1 MISAI
6 VNFSIRNKLL
16 VALMLTGLVAWG
28 VFSAASLP
36 LDAIPDVTNNQVQ
49 VITQSPALAA
59 QEVEQLI
66 TVPLEL
72 QLRTI
77 PGVTEIRSISRFG
90 LSVITVVFEEDVDTY
105 HTRQL
110 VAEKLKVAEADLG
123 QGIGSPGMA
132 PITTGLGEIYQY
144 TIKVKKGYEKQY
156 GLAQLREVQDWLV
169 KRRLAGVNGVVDV
182 SSFGG
187 YVRQY
192 EVSVDPARLAGAG
205 VSMAELYEALQAN
218 NGNAGGSYL
227 ERGPRAFFIRGEGRA
242 TSLQDIGNIVVKPVA
257 TAGKGG
263 APLLVRDVAAVRF
276 GHAVRYGAMD
286 RDGLGETVGGV
297 VLMLKG
303 ASSEVTIKNV
313 KARVAEIQQSMPKGL
328 EIEPFLDRTKLVDKA
343 IHTVVKNLIEGGVI
357 VVLVLLLLL
366 GNLRAGLVVAGMI
379 PLCMLF
385 ALGMMRT
392 FGVSAN
398 LMSLGALDF
407 GLIVDGAVIIV
418 EAVIAHL
425 LHERLKAAHETM
437 DDITEGVTNRLMRS
451 ALFGQLIILIVYLPI
466 LSLTGVEGKMFR
478 PMALTVSFAILGA
491 MIMCLTYVPAVTAWA
506 LKKNISEKPN
516 LADRIVGFLHKLY
529 DPIIRAAL
537 GVRWLVVGVALGLLM
552 LGGFVFSRLG
562 GEFIPQLDEGDFA
575 MNVTLAPGSSLEES
589 ILLTSRIQRILK
601 SKFPEVI
608 QIVGKIGTSEIPTD
622 PMSLEDSDQMIILKD
637 HADWTSASTREE
649 LANKMQ
655 AALAGVPG
663 VSLEFQQPIQMRFN
677 ELISG
682 VKSDVSVKIYGD
694 DLDILKAKADE
705 AAALIAPLQGVGDI
719 KVEQIIG
726 LPQLRVTYDRAKL
739 AQYGLRV
746 RDLNTLLQTAFA
758 GQTTGQVY
766 EGERRFDLV
775 LRLDSLHRRG
785 PDDLNQLL
793 VSLPGGSQIPL
804 SAVATVALKPAPAQ
818 ISRDDARRRVN
829 IGVNVRGRDV
839 QSLVQDIQ
847 GKLKS
852 GLRLPAGYSIVYG
865 GQFENLNHAKARLA
879 VAVPVSLVLI
889 FMLLF
894 LAFRSVKEA
903 LLIFTGIPLAAIGGV
918 LALGIRGMPFSI
930 SAGVGFIALFGVAV
944 LNGIVLVASLNELAT
959 AGVHKVRERVLR
971 ATEERFRPVLL
982 TAAVA
987 SLGFLPMALSG
998 SAGAEVQKPLATVVI
1013 GGLITATL
1021 LTLVVL
1027 PVLYTF
1033 FMKDEEP
1040 SPEVA
1045 AEEAEEA
1052 KIKEET
1058 GGEPAAATDEK
1069 SDSPEGKSKPA
1080 NQPKT
1085 EAERVAE
1092 EKAELEKKKAEAS
1105 KPANPDSK
1113 DAGTAGATGVSAV
1126 VLLLVALTAL
1136 LPATARAQKAPTD
1149 APLSISQALN
1159 TGLAQNPLVQSTN
1172 LQAQQQAALT
1182 RTGYDLPRLVFD
1194 YQFGQISGPLNDHSF
1209 NVLQQSAFPT
1219 IYGAQRQ
1226 VLQTTAEVGTI
1237 RARAQRREL
1246 SRSIRS
1252 GYYNLLVT
1260 YRLAALL
1267 RRQDSLYQRA
1277 ARAARIRYQVGET
1290 NRLAQVSAEARAREL
1305 QNRLATL
1312 RSELLVQRRQL
1323 ALLLGQ
1329 PNLASIDTTASPR
1342 AVLLAADTASLTPA
1356 VNPTL
1361 ALYQQQ
1367 LTLSQQQSHLE
1378 KLRRLPDLRAGYF
1391 NQTINKERGF
1401 SVAQAGIAVPLLGGA
1416 QRARIAAA
1424 KIGEEAAQVQLA
1436 YANTQFSTQLSTLR
1450 QQLAR
1455 AQASL
1460 LYYEN
1465 YGLPQA
1471 RLILD
1476 TAEKS
1481 FRAGDIEY
1489 VEYVVNTQPAWQIQE
1504 AYFEQLRQYNELVAN
1519 IQALAGTDAP

>member
-6 VNFSIRNKLL
+6 INFSIRNKLL
-16 VALMLTGLVAWG
+16 VGLMLAGLIAWG
-28 VFSAASLP
+28 GFSAASLP

-123 QGIGSPGMA
+123 QGLGAPGMA

-156 GLAQLREVQDWLV
+156 GLAELREIQDWLV

-187 YVRQY
+187 YVREY
-192 EVSVDPARLAGAG
+192 EVSVDPTRLAGAG

-242 TSLQDIGNIVVKPVA
+242 TSLQDIGNIVVKPMA
-257 TAGKGG
+257 RPGQGG

-303 ASSEVTIKNV
+303 ASSEATIKNV
-313 KARVAEIQQSMPKGL
+313 KARVAEIQQSMPEGL
-328 EIEPFLDRTKLVDKA
+328 EIDPFLDRTKLVDKA
-343 IHTVVKNLIEGGVI
+343 IHTVVKNLIEGGII
-357 VVLVLLLLL
+357 VVVVLLLLL

-437 DDITEGVTNRLMRS
+437 DDITEGVTNRLMKS

-537 GVRWLVVGVALGLLM
+537 GARWLVVGVAVGLLA

-575 MNVTLAPGSSLEES
+575 MNVTLAPGSSLDES

-601 SKFPEVI
+601 SKFPEVL
-608 QIVGKIGTSEIPTD
+608 QVVGKIGTSEIPTD

-637 HADWTSASTREE
+637 HAEWTSASTREE

-694 DLDILKAKADE
+694 DLDVLKAKADE
-705 AAALIAPLQGVGDI
+705 AAVLIRPLQGVGDI

-726 LPQLRVTYDRAKL
+726 LPQLRVMYDRAKL

-746 RDLNTLLQTAFA
+746 TDLNTLLQTAFA

-793 VSLPGGSQIPL
+793 VSLPDGNQIPL
-804 SAVATVALKPAPAQ
+804 SEVATVALKPAPAQ

-847 GKLKS
+847 GKLKT
-852 GLRLPAGYSIVYG
+852 GLRLPPGYSITYG

-879 VAVPVSLVLI
+879 IAVPVSLVLI

-959 AGVHKVRERVLR
+959 AGVCKIRERVLR

-982 TAAVA
+982 TASVA
-987 SLGFLPMALSG
+987 SLGFLPMALSN

-1033 FMKDEEP
+1033 FVDDDEP

-1045 AEEAEEA
+1045 AEEAKEA
-1052 KIKEET
+1052 KVKAET
-1058 GGEPAAATDEK
+1058 G
-1069 SDSPEGKSKPA
+1069 
-1080 NQPKT
+1080 
-1085 EAERVAE
+1085 
-1092 EKAELEKKKAEAS
+1092 EAS
-1105 KPANPDSK
+1105 KLGNSDAKDS
-1113 DAGTAGATGVSAV
+1113 GVAGASTVAF
-1126 VLLLVALTAL
+1126 LLVALTAL
-1136 LPATARAQKAPTD
+1136 LPATAHAQKAPTD
-1149 APLSISQALN
+1149 TPLSISQALS
-1159 TGLAQNPLVQSTN
+1159 TGLAQSPLVQAAT
-1172 LQAQQQAALT
+1172 LQAQQQQALT

-1194 YQFGQISGPLNDHSF
+1194 YQYGQISGPLADHSF

-1219 IYGAQRQ
+1219 VYGAQRQ
-1226 VLQTTAEVGTI
+1226 VLQTTAEAGTI

-1246 SRSIRS
+1246 ARSIRS

-1260 YRLAALL
+1260 YRLVALL

-1290 NRLAQVSAEARAREL
+1290 NRLEQVSAEARAREL

-1329 PNLASIDTTASPR
+1329 PGLASIDTTASPR
-1342 AVLLAADTASLTPA
+1342 AVLLPADTATLTPA
-1356 VNPTL
+1356 TNPTL

-1367 LTLSQQQSHLE
+1367 LTLSQQQTKLE

-1391 NQTINKERGF
+1391 NQTINQEKSF
-1401 SVAQAGIAVPLLGGA
+1401 QVAQAGIAVPLIGGA

-1436 YANTQFSTQLSTLR
+1436 YANTQFGTQLSTLR

-1481 FRAGDIEY
+1481 RRAGDIEY

-1519 IQALAGTDAP
+1519 IQSLAGADSQ

>member
-6 VNFSIRNKLL
+6 INFSIRNKLL
-16 VALMLTGLVAWG
+16 VGLMLAGLIAWG
-28 VFSAASLP
+28 GFSAASLP

-123 QGIGSPGMA
+123 QGLGAPGMA

-169 KRRLAGVNGVVDV
+169 KRRLAGVEGVVDV

-187 YVRQY
+187 YVREY

-242 TSLQDIGNIVVKPVA
+242 TSLQDIGNIVVKPVG
-257 TAGKGG
+257 TPGRGG

-276 GHAVRYGAMD
+276 GHAVRYGAMN
-286 RDGLGETVGGV
+286 RDGQGETVGGV

-303 ASSEVTIKNV
+303 ASSEATIKNV
-313 KARVAEIQQSMPKGL
+313 KARVAEIQQTLPKGL
-328 EIEPFLDRTKLVDKA
+328 EIDPFLDRTKLVDKA

-357 VVLVLLLLL
+357 VVVVLLLLL

-437 DDITEGVTNRLMRS
+437 DDITEDVTNRLMKS

-529 DPIIRAAL
+529 DLIIRAAL
-537 GVRWLVVGVALGLLM
+537 GARWLVVGVAVGLLA
-552 LGGFVFSRLG
+552 LGGLVFTRLG

-575 MNVTLAPGSSLEES
+575 MNVTLAPGSSLDES

-601 SKFPEVI
+601 SKFPEVL
-608 QIVGKIGTSEIPTD
+608 QVVGKIGTSEIPTD

-637 HADWTSASTREE
+637 HAEWTSAHTREE

-694 DLDILKAKADE
+694 DLDVLRAKADE
-705 AAALIAPLQGVGDI
+705 AAALIRPLQGVGDI

-726 LPQLRVTYDRAKL
+726 LPQLRVSYDRARL

-746 RDLNTLLQTAFA
+746 IDLNTLLQSAFA

-793 VSLPGGSQIPL
+793 VSLPDGKQIPL
-804 SAVATVALKPAPAQ
+804 SEVATVALKPAPAQ

-847 GKLKS
+847 GKLKT
-852 GLRLPAGYSIVYG
+852 GLRLPAGYSITYG

-879 VAVPVSLVLI
+879 IAVPVSLVLI

-959 AGVHKVRERVLR
+959 AGVRKIRERVLR

-982 TAAVA
+982 TASVA

-1033 FMKDEEP
+1033 FVDDDEP

-1052 KIKEET
+1052 KRREET
-1058 GGEPAAATDEK
+1058 GEAPAAEDDEA
-1069 SDSPEGKSKPA
+1069 KPA
-1080 NQPKT
+1080 SASFT
-1085 EAERVAE
+1085 GLAYWLERCR
-1092 EKAELEKKKAEAS
+1092 
-1105 KPANPDSK
+1105 
-1113 DAGTAGATGVSAV
+1113 DAIFCVSSAAPSGSRSDDFV
-1126 VLLLVALTAL
+1126 QRRDAKHCVSTPLRLLLLAAAL
-1136 LPATARAQKAPTD
+1136 LPATARAQKAPTNSQ
-1149 APLSISQALN
+1149 LSLAQALS
-1159 TGLAQNPLVQSTN
+1159 TGLAQSPLVQAAT
-1172 LQAQQQAALT
+1172 LQAQQQQALT

-1194 YQFGQISGPLNDHSF
+1194 YQYGQISGPLADHSF

-1219 IYGAQRQ
+1219 VYGAQRK
-1226 VLQTTAEVGTI
+1226 VLQTTAEAGTI

-1246 SRSIRS
+1246 ARSIRS

-1260 YRLAALL
+1260 YRLVALL
-1267 RRQDSLYQRA
+1267 RKQDSLYQRA

-1290 NRLAQVSAEARAREL
+1290 NRLEQVSAEARAREL

-1312 RSELLVQRRQL
+1312 RSELLVQRQQL
-1323 ALLLGQ
+1323 GLLLGQ

-1342 AVLLAADTASLTPA
+1342 ASLLPADTAGLTPA
-1356 VNPTL
+1356 TNPTL

-1367 LTLSQQQSHLE
+1367 LALSQQQTKLE

-1391 NQTINKERGF
+1391 NQTINQEKGF
-1401 SVAQAGIAVPLLGGA
+1401 NVAQAGIAVPLLGGA

-1424 KIGEEAAQVQLA
+1424 KIGEEAAQVQLN
-1436 YANTQFSTQLSTLR
+1436 YANTQFGTQLSTLR

-1465 YGLPQA
+1465 YALPQA

-1481 FRAGDIEY
+1481 RRAGDIEY

-1504 AYFEQLRQYNELVAN
+1504 ACLEQLRQYNELVAN
-1519 IQALAGTDAP
+1519 VLALVGVDAP

>member
-6 VNFSIRNKLL
+6 INFSIHNKLL
-16 VALMLTGLVAWG
+16 VGLMLAGLVAWG
-28 VFSAASLP
+28 IFSAVSLP

-110 VAEKLKVAEADLG
+110 VAEKLKIAEADLG
-123 QGIGSPGMA
+123 QGLGAPGMA

-144 TIKVKKGYEKQY
+144 TIKVKKGYEKKY
-156 GLAQLREVQDWLV
+156 GLAQLREVQDWLI
-169 KRRLAGVNGVVDV
+169 KRRLAGVTGVVDV

-257 TAGKGG
+257 RPGQGG

-286 RDGLGETVGGV
+286 RDGQGETVGGV

-303 ASSEVTIKNV
+303 ASSETTIKNV
-313 KARVAEIQQSMPKGL
+313 KERVAEIQQTLPKGL
-328 EIEPFLDRTKLVDKA
+328 EIDPFLDRTKLVDKA
-343 IHTVVKNLIEGGVI
+343 IHTVIKNLIEGGVI

-437 DDITEGVTNRLMRS
+437 DDITEGVTNRLMKS

-506 LKKNISEKPN
+506 LRKNISSTPN

-529 DPIIRAAL
+529 DPVIRAAL
-537 GVRWLVVGVALGLLM
+537 SARWLVVGVAVGLLA

-575 MNVTLAPGSSLEES
+575 MNMTLAPGSSLEES
-589 ILLTSRIQRILK
+589 ILLTSRVQRILK

-637 HADWTSASTREE
+637 HADWTSAGTREE

-694 DLDILKAKADE
+694 DLDVLRAKADE
-705 AAALIAPLQGVGDI
+705 AAALIRPLQGVGDI

-746 RDLNTLLQTAFA
+746 MDLNTLLQTAFA

-804 SAVATVALKPAPAQ
+804 SEVATVALKPAPAQ

-847 GKLKS
+847 GKLKT
-852 GLRLPAGYSIVYG
+852 GLRLPPGYSIVYG

-959 AGVHKVRERVLR
+959 AGVRKVRERVLR

-982 TAAVA
+982 TASVA

-1033 FMKDEEP
+1033 FMKDDEP

-1058 GGEPAAATDEK
+1058 GEAPNSAKPG
-1069 SDSPEGKSKPA
+1069 SD
-1080 NQPKT
+1080 
-1085 EAERVAE
+1085 
-1092 EKAELEKKKAEAS
+1092 AS
-1105 KPANPDSK
+1105 GA
-1113 DAGTAGATGVSAV
+1113 AGASIVA
-1126 VLLLVALTAL
+1126 LLLVAFAAL
-1136 LPATARAQKAPTD
+1136 LPAPARAQKAPTN
-1149 APLSISQALN
+1149 APLSISQALS
-1159 TGLAQNPLVQSTN
+1159 TGLAQSPLVQAAN
-1172 LQAQQQAALT
+1172 LQAQQQAALA

-1194 YQFGQISGPLNDHSF
+1194 YQYGQISGPLNDHSF
-1209 NVLQQSAFPT
+1209 NILQQSAFPT
-1219 IYGAQRQ
+1219 VYGAQRQ
-1226 VLQTTAEVGTI
+1226 VLQTTAIAGTI

-1246 SRSIRS
+1246 ARGIRS

-1260 YRLAALL
+1260 YRLVALL

-1290 NRLAQVSAEARAREL
+1290 NRLEQVSAEARSREL

-1329 PNLASIDTTASPR
+1329 PNLAAIDTTASPR
-1342 AVLLAADTASLTPA
+1342 ATLLPADTAALTPA
-1356 VNPTL
+1356 NNPTL

-1367 LTLSQQQSHLE
+1367 LTLSQQQTRLE

-1391 NQTINKERGF
+1391 NQSINKERNF
-1401 SVAQAGIAVPLLGGA
+1401 QVAQAGIAVPLLGGA
-1416 QRARIAAA
+1416 QRGRIAAA

-1436 YANTQFSTQLSTLR
+1436 YANTQFGTQLSTLR

-1465 YGLPQA
+1465 YALPQA

-1481 FRAGDIEY
+1481 RRAGDIEY

-1519 IQALAGTDAP
+1519 IQALAGADAQ